1 MYSFDKLMNYIIF
14 SPQPIG
20 VLLFLLVTD
29 ASYLQKRF
37 QNDDQVYK
45 SFLDI
50 LNMYRKE
57 HKNIGEVY
65 DEVSSWC
72 LTDYC
77 IVVGNVCFSV
87 RFLL

>member
-1 MYSFDKLMNYIIF
+1 M
-14 SPQPIG
+14 
-20 VLLFLLVTD
+20 LVTD
-29 ASYLQKRF
+29 APSLQKRF

-72 LTDYC
+72 LTEYC
-77 IVVGNVCFSV
+77 IVVGDAYISV
-87 RFLL
+87 RLLL